1 MRLANFKT
9 NRLFLAVKERRA
21 MEMDVENGAVAV
33 IVIAQFSDK
42 GSSLHTPSHQR
53 LGQEQQHHRR
63 CAVSVWGPEVES
75 QRAVAVK
82 TSV

>member
-1 MRLANFKT
+1 M
-9 NRLFLAVKERRA
+9 AVKEGKGG
-21 MEMDVENGAVAV
+21 ETDVENGTVAV

-42 GSSLHTPSHQR
+42 GSSVHNPSHQR
-53 LGQEQQHHRR
+53 WGQQQHHA